1 MKERLNITIDDE
13 CPDEI
18 KANGIEWVEDV
29 CTWLLSNPRT
39 TDAIQPRFS
48 EIKFTIKPCGFS
60 RGIRNVRDGHG
71 SIAINT
77 GTDLKIDTGGKIVV
91 IPTTQEIAFR
101 ANTCYLLSQL
111 FRPDGYSKDSF
122 RTEEHT
128 HYQLMFLDRLAE
140 SNRTA
145 RSVVDDFEQIQA
157 DRLEQEK
164 EEAYKQQLEEKRYL
178 AARKHAYDTAMR
190 VPSWY
195 VDLHK
200 DAPQLQR
207 DYLITSGGAVIGKHV
222 NDVTEGKEQCS

>member
-1 MKERLNITIDDE
+1 MKEKLNITIDDE

-60 RGIRNVRDGHG
+60 RGIRNVHDGHG
-71 SIAINT
+71 SVAINT

-111 FRPDGYSKDSF
+111 FRPDGYGKDSF

-157 DRLEQEK
+157 DKIEQEK
-164 EEAYKQQLEEKRYL
+164 EEAYKRQLAEKRYL
-178 AARKHAYDTAMR
+178 LARAHRYSTAR
-190 VPSWY
+190 RIPQWY
-195 VDLHK
+195 LDRYP
-200 DAPQLQR
+200 DAPQCQGKF
-207 DYLITSGGAVIGKHV
+207 LITSNGYVTGASE
-222 NDVTEGKEQCS
+222 DWDM